1 MDNEIASSL
10 ANTKETEKNLGHKWE
25 IKEEDAAAV

>member
-10 ANTKETEKNLGHKWE
+10 ANTESSEKNLGHKWE
-25 IKEEDAAAV
+25 IKEDAAAV